1 VFILIEKKKT
11 EKNCYMEKNVALEKN
26 AALATWGGW

>member
-1 VFILIEKKKT
+1 LIEKKKT